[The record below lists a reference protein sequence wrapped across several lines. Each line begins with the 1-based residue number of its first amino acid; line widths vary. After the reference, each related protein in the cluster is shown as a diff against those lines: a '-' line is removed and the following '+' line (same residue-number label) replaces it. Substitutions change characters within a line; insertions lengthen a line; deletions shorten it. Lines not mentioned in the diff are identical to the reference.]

1 MIIREVNL
9 SERAVFNAAVNHPLQ
24 SWEWGEFREK
34 TGVKVIRLGAFEG
47 NRLVKGYQV
56 TIHRIPKTNAN
67 VAYFPKGDVP
77 DELQLESLEKIGRDN
92 NCLFVKLEPNIMAN
106 EAVQQYLTSHGCKEG
121 RPLFTRYTFQLDL
134 GKSEAGLLAGMK
146 PKTRY
151 NIGVAQRYG
160 VEVVEDN
167 SPQAVEEF
175 VRLTGETTKRQGF
188 YAHDEKYQRL
198 MWEGL
203 ALRQSSHSTG
213 SGQVGQAGMARMLVA
228 RWQGKV
234 LAAWVVFVFNGVI
247 YYPYGASSSE
257 HRDVMASNLMMW
269 EVIRLGKRLG
279 CKTLDMWGALGPEP
293 NEKDPWYGFHRFKEG
308 YGGQLVEFVGSFDLV
323 LKPGWYRLYRIAEEL
338 RWIGLRWKARL
349 I

>member
-9 SERAVFNAAVNHPLQ
+9 SERAVFNAGVNHPLQ

-34 TGVKVIRLGAFEG
+34 TGVKLVRLGVFEK
-47 NRLVKGYQV
+47 NKLVGAYQV
-56 TIHRIPKTNAN
+56 TIHRIPKTSMN
-67 VAYFPKGDVP
+67 VAYFPKGGVP
-77 DELQLESLEKIGRDN
+77 DEMQLESLEKIGRDN
-92 NCLFVKLEPNIMAN
+92 NCLFVKLEPNVVAN
-106 EAVQQYLTSHGCKEG
+106 AAVKQYLVNYGCKEG

-134 GKSEAGLLAGMK
+134 GKSEAELLAGMK

-160 VEVVEDN
+160 VEVAEDN
-167 SPQAVEEF
+167 SPQAVEGF

-188 YAHDEKYQRL
+188 YAHDAKYQRL
-198 MWEGL
+198 MWEALAPAGL
-203 ALRQSSHSTG
+203 AK
-213 SGQVGQAGMARMLVA
+213 MLIA

-247 YYPYGASSSE
+247 YYPYGASSSQ

-308 YGGQLVEFVGSFDLV
+308 YGGQLVEFAGSFDLV
-323 LKPGWYRLYRIAEEL
+323 LRPGWYRLYRIAEEL

>member
-1 MIIREVNL
+1 MVIREVNL
-9 SERAVFNAAVNHPLQ
+9 SERAAFNTVVNHPLQ

-47 NRLVKGYQV
+47 QQLVKGYQV
-56 TIHRIPKTNAN
+56 TIHPVPKSGWT
-67 VAYFPKGDVP
+67 VGYFPKGDVP
-77 DELQLESLEKIGRDN
+77 DEMMLMSLKKIGKEN
-92 NCLFVKLEPNIMAN
+92 NCLCIKLEPNVIAN
-106 EAVQQYLTSHGCKEG
+106 ESVRKYLLDQGCREG
-121 RPLFTRYTFQLDL
+121 RPLFTRYTFRLDL
-134 GKSEAGLLAGMK
+134 GKSEAELLAGMK
-146 PKTRY
+146 PKVRY

-160 VEVVEDN
+160 VEVAEDN

-188 YAHDEKYQRL
+188 YAHDAKYQRL

-203 ALRQSSHSTG
+203 AP
-213 SGQVGQAGMARMLVA
+213 VGLAKMLIA
-228 RWQGKV
+228 WWQEKV

-247 YYPYGASSSE
+247 YYPYGASSSQ
-257 HRDVMASNLMMW
+257 HREVMASNLMMW

-308 YGGQLVEFVGSFDLV
+308 YGGQLVEFAGSFDLV

-338 RWIGLRWKARL
+338 RWVGLRWKARL

>member
-1 MIIREVNL
+1 MVIREVSL
-9 SERAVFNAAVNHPLQ
+9 SERAAFNAVVNHPLQ

-34 TGVKVIRLGAFEG
+34 TGVKVIRLGVFEK
-47 NRLVKGYQV
+47 NKLVKAYQV
-56 TIHRIPKTNAN
+56 TVHNIPKTSMN

-77 DELQLESLEKIGRDN
+77 DEMMLTSLKKIGKEN
-92 NCLFVKLEPNIMAN
+92 NCLCIKLELNVIAN
-106 EAVQQYLTSHGCKEG
+106 ESVRKYLLDQGCREG

-134 GKSEAGLLAGMK
+134 GKSEAELLTGMK

-160 VEVVEDN
+160 VEVTEDN

-175 VRLTGETTKRQGF
+175 VRLTAETTKRQGF

-203 ALRQSSHSTG
+203 AP
-213 SGQVGQAGMARMLVA
+213 VGIARMLVA

-247 YYPYGASSSE
+247 YYPYGASSSQ
-257 HRDVMASNLMMW
+257 HREVMASNLMMW
-269 EVIRLGKRLG
+269 EVIRLGKKLG

-308 YGGQLVEFVGSFDLV
+308 YGGQLIEFVGSFDLV
-323 LKPGWYRLYRIAEEL
+323 LRSGWYRLYRIAEEL
-338 RWIGLRWKARL
+338 RWVGLRWKARL

>member
-1 MIIREVNL
+1 MVIREVNL
-9 SERAVFNAAVNHPLQ
+9 SERSVFNTAVNHPLQ
-24 SWEWGEFREK
+24 SWEWGEFRQK
-34 TGVKVIRLGAFEG
+34 TGVKVIRLGAFES
-47 NRLVKGYQV
+47 NKLVKGYQV
-56 TIHRIPKTNAN
+56 TIHRVPKTSMN

-77 DELQLESLEKIGRDN
+77 DEMQVEALKRIGGDN

-134 GKSEAGLLAGMK
+134 SKSEAELLAAMK

-160 VEVVEDN
+160 VEVAEAVDA
-167 SPQAVEEF
+167 QAIEEF
-175 VRLTGETTKRQGF
+175 VRLTAETTKRQGF

-198 MWEGL
+198 MWETL
-203 ALRQSSHSTG
+203 APT
-213 SGQVGQAGMARMLVA
+213 GMARMLLA
-228 RWQGKV
+228 RYQGKV
-234 LAAWVVFVFNGVI
+234 LAAWVVLVFNGVI

-257 HRDVMASNLMMW
+257 NREVMASNLMMW
-269 EVIRLGKRLG
+269 EVIRLGKSLG
-279 CKTLDMWGALGPEP
+279 CKTLDMWGALGPNP
-293 NEKDPWYGFHRFKEG
+293 NQKDPWYGFHRFKEG

-323 LKPGWYRLYRIAEEL
+323 LSNTWYGLYRIAEEL
-338 RWIGLRWKARL
+338 RWMVLRWKARL

>member
-1 MIIREVNL
+1 MIREVAL
-9 SERAVFNAAVNHPLQ
+9 SEKGTFNAAVNHPLQ
-24 SWEWGEFREK
+24 SWEWGEFRQK

-56 TIHRIPKTNAN
+56 TIHRIPKTGMN

-77 DELQLESLEKIGRDN
+77 DEMQLESLKKIGRDN
-92 NCLFVKLEPNIMAN
+92 NCVFIKLEPNIHNN
-106 EAVQQYLTSHGCKEG
+106 ENVRQFLLDRGCKEG

-134 GKSEAGLLAGMK
+134 SKSEAELLAVMK

-160 VEVVEDN
+160 VEVAEAIDA
-167 SPQAVEEF
+167 QAVEEF
-175 VRLTGETTKRQGF
+175 VRLTVETTKRQGF

-198 MWEGL
+198 MWQGL
-203 ALRQSSHSTG
+203 AP
-213 SGQVGQAGMARMLVA
+213 VGIARMLVA

-234 LAAWVVFVFNGVI
+234 LATWVVLVFNGII
-247 YYPYGASSSE
+247 YYPYGASSAE
-257 HRDVMASNLMMW
+257 HREVMASNAMMW

-279 CKTLDMWGALGPEP
+279 CKTLDMWGALGPNP
-293 NEKDPWYGFHRFKEG
+293 NQKDPWYGFHRFKEG

>member
-1 MIIREVNL
+1 MVIREVNL
-9 SERAVFNAAVNHPLQ
+9 SERSVFNTAVNHPLQ
-24 SWEWGEFREK
+24 SWEWGEFRQK
-34 TGVKVIRLGAFEG
+34 TGVKVIRLGAFES
-47 NRLVKGYQV
+47 NKLVKGYQV
-56 TIHRIPKTNAN
+56 TIHRVPKTSMN

-77 DELQLESLEKIGRDN
+77 DEMQVEALKRIGGDN

-134 GKSEAGLLAGMK
+134 SKSEAELLAAMK

-160 VEVVEDN
+160 VEVAEAVDA
-167 SPQAVEEF
+167 QAIEEF
-175 VRLTGETTKRQGF
+175 VRLTAETTKRQGF

-198 MWEGL
+198 MWEAL
-203 ALRQSSHSTG
+203 APT
-213 SGQVGQAGMARMLVA
+213 GMARMLLA
-228 RWQGKV
+228 RYQGKV
-234 LAAWVVFVFNGVI
+234 LAAWVVLVFNGVI

-257 HRDVMASNLMMW
+257 NREVMASNLMMW
-269 EVIRLGKRLG
+269 EVIRLGKSLG
-279 CKTLDMWGALGPEP
+279 CKTLDMWGALGPNP
-293 NEKDPWYGFHRFKEG
+293 NQKDPWYGFHRFKEG

-323 LKPGWYRLYRIAEEL
+323 LSNTWYGLYRIAEEL
-338 RWIGLRWKARL
+338 RWMVLRWKARL